1 MSPYF
6 LHYLQSNAVCL
17 VIFGIVLSHNLLRKD
32 RTEKQIKY
40 NLTLIAFM
48 SYFVSDTLWAGV
60 IAGVLPNV
68 LSLVLILNFTNYLI
82 MAGITFAWLCYAMAV
97 EEVQNRDKPTK
108 LFALLVP
115 FILTSVAL
123 IVTYIAAPGSLLD
136 ESNKPKLLYNAFL
149 VVVPIIYIIS
159 SLVYS
164 LRRVKGETN
173 ADEKRKHLSVGLFP
187 LIVIVGGLAQILLLN
202 GESALFC
209 SCCTV
214 FMLIFYIQSMEKQ
227 ISVDPLTGL
236 NNRGQLSRY
245 LSQSSGAHKDA
256 TTFILMIDVN
266 DFKRI
271 NDTFGHAEGDRA
283 LVIVAGALKQIVDG
297 RNFPTFLGRYGG
309 DEFILIAH
317 TVNEKEIERM
327 IVEIRQRIEEDCFL
341 QQTPYVIFVG
351 IGYDKVGGDSDTF
364 QKCISRAD
372 DNLYLD
378 KKNCKLNSQT
388 TFLK

>member
-364 QKCISRAD
+364 QKCIARAD

>member
-68 LSLVLILNFTNYLI
+68 LSLVLVLNFTNYLI

-317 TVNEKEIERM
+317 TASEKEIERM

>member
-6 LHYLQSNAVCL
+6 LHYMESNAVCL
-17 VIFGIVLSHNLLRKD
+17 TIFGIMLGHSLLKQD
-32 RTEKQIKY
+32 RREKQIKY
-40 NLTLIAFM
+40 DWTLVAFM
-48 SYFVSDTLWAGV
+48 AYFICDTVWAAAIDG
-60 IAGVLPNV
+60 ILPTS
-68 LSLVLILNFTNYLI
+68 LPLVLILNLLLCLN
-82 MAGITFAWLCYAMAV
+82 MAGITFLWLRYAMAV
-97 EEVQNRDKPTK
+97 QEVPGRDDPKKVLLILFPLLISTVAMIIVCIVSPDVLFTEEYKTKP
-108 LFALLVP
+108 
-115 FILTSVAL
+115 
-123 IVTYIAAPGSLLD
+123 
-136 ESNKPKLLYNAFL
+136 LYNVFL
-149 VVVPIIYIIS
+149 IVVPIIYIVS

-164 LRRVKGETN
+164 IRRVKGETN
-173 ADEKRKHLSVGLFP
+173 GDEKRKLLYVGCFP
-187 LIVIVGGLAQILLLN
+187 LIVIVGGLAQIFLLD
-202 GESALFC
+202 GQSALFC

-245 LSQSSGAHKDA
+245 ISQSSGAHKDA

-317 TVNEKEIERM
+317 TVSEKEIERM

-341 QQTPYVIFVG
+341 QQTPYVVFVG
-351 IGYDKVGGDSDTF
+351 IGYDKIGGDSDTF
-364 QKCISRAD
+364 QKCIARAD

-378 KKNCKLNSQT
+378 KKNCKLNSLT
-388 TFLK
+388 TVLK

>member
-68 LSLVLILNFTNYLI
+68 LSLVLVLNFTNYLI